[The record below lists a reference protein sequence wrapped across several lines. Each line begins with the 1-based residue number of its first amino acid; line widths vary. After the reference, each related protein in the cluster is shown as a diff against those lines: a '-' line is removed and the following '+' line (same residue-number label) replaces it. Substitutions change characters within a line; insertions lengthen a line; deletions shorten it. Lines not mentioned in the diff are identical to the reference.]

1 MANIF
6 RRKSPITTPVVVIGL
21 GRFGSSL
28 ANELLDHGVEVL
40 GIDMD
45 EKNLRGVDLTEAV
58 LADSTDPEAL
68 RQLGVE
74 EIERAVVAIGS
85 DLEASILTA
94 SNIVE
99 LGVKDIWAKA
109 DSEAHARI
117 LSQIGVHHV
126 IRPERDTGKR
136 VAHLLGGKF
145 EEFAE
150 LASNYGVTTLSVPPA
165 LTEKPV
171 DVEATW
177 REHKVQLVSV
187 RTDNGVWAP
196 IETGQVL
203 TPSDYI
209 VVAGSPIALEKF
221 GEATR

>member
-1 MANIF
+1 MVNLF
-6 RRKSPITTPVVVIGL
+6 RKKSLLNSPVVVIGL
-21 GRFGSSL
+21 GRFGTAL

-40 GIDMD
+40 GIDAD
-45 EKNLRGVDLTEAV
+45 EKNLRGIPLTDSV
-58 LADSTDPEAL
+58 IADATDPEAL

-126 IRPERDTGKR
+126 IRPERDTGRR

-150 LASNYGVTTLSVPPA
+150 LASNYGVTKLSVPVA
-165 LTEKPV
+165 LTSMPV
-171 DVEATW
+171 DLAAIW
-177 REHKVQLVSV
+177 KEHKIQLVSV
-187 RTDNGVWAP
+187 RTNSGVWTP
-196 IETGQVL
+196 LQDGDVL

-209 VVAGSPIALEKF
+209 VVAGSPMSLEAF
-221 GEATR
+221 SANE

>member
-1 MANIF
+1 MVSIF

-21 GRFGSSL
+21 GRFGTSL
-28 ANELLDHGVEVL
+28 VTELRDHGVEVL
-40 GIDMD
+40 GVDTD
-45 EKNLRGVDLTEAV
+45 EKRLRGVNLTEAV
-58 LADSTDPEAL
+58 IADATDPEAL

-85 DLEASILTA
+85 ALEASILTA
-94 SNIVE
+94 SNFVE

-136 VAHLLGGKF
+136 VAHLLGGRF
-145 EEFAE
+145 EDFAE
-150 LASNYGVTTLSVPPA
+150 LSSNYGVTQLSVPSA
-165 LTEKPV
+165 LTTMPV
-171 DVEATW
+171 DVDAIW

-187 RTDNGVWAP
+187 RTSSGVWMP
-196 IETGQVL
+196 LHTGDVL
-203 TPSDYI
+203 TTSDYI
-209 VVAGSPIALEKF
+209 VVAGSPMALESFSAK
-221 GEATR
+221 G